1 MLNNDKVDRKVDHD
15 SGHQVPRVGT
25 AESHKT
31 SNVFDVSDFIQ
42 WSLIQICPV
51 GLGDRFFKRGGGG
64 GLEAGVGGSRSA
76 GSGKEIVGGSQRTA
90 LNNCLRRQSQEVL
103 SRKAV

>member
-1 MLNNDKVDRKVDHD
+1 MKRSGQVSSKKQHD

-31 SNVFDVSDFIQ
+31 SNVFDASDFIQ

-64 GLEAGVGGSRSA
+64 WRLAWEVP
-76 GSGKEIVGGSQRTA
+76 VP
-90 LNNCLRRQSQEVL
+90 LDLVRRL
-103 SRKAV
+103 